1 MKESDEF
8 TWGGVTLNKNKYD
21 KMALEIVLPDIII
34 TEDALKVLEEFK
46 QTMENQGIE
55 VWYKVTK

>member
-1 MKESDEF
+1 MSNPLEQDIEEYS
-8 TWGGVTLNKNKYD
+8 

-34 TEDALKVLEEFK
+34 TENALKVLKEFE